1 MKERILDYLK
11 KEGKSSVNDLAAA
24 LEMTGSKA
32 FPKLIKDISYL
43 ESQGLIRFDD
53 SGKLS
58 LRTKKTAKTE
68 VTVTG
73 TFRANKAGFGFLAVD
88 DDEDDLFIGRGDVGY
103 AVDGDIVE
111 AVIKKPANRLKG
123 TAAEARVVGIV
134 ERSLKTVVGKF
145 ILDDERPK
153 YAGYITSKNQ
163 KITQKIKE

>member
-1 MKERILDYLK
+1 M
-11 KEGKSSVNDLAAA
+11 
-24 LEMTGSKA
+24 
-32 FPKLIKDISYL
+32 
-43 ESQGLIRFDD
+43 
-53 SGKLS
+53 
-58 LRTKKTAKTE
+58 
-68 VTVTG
+68 TVTG

-123 TAAEARVVGIV
+123 TAAEARVVAIV

-163 KITQKIKE
+163 KSHKKSTSKKNRLFLMGLRLSRWLLTNIQPSTMIILWRVCVILSDTRTMWG